1 MGSTAPTWAS
11 EPIAII
17 GIGCKFAGDA
27 SNPSGLWE
35 LLTEGKSAW
44 SEIPA
49 SRFNPKGAYHPNS
62 EKLSTVGFLII
73 GDGVLALM
81 VVNRCTLKVPTS

>member
-1 MGSTAPTWAS
+1 MGSTGPAWAS

-35 LLTEGKSAW
+35 LLAKGKSAW

-49 SRFNPKGAYHPNS
+49 SRFNPKGAYHPNN
-62 EKLSTVGFLII
+62 EKLSTVGCLS
-73 GDGVLALM
+73 LM
-81 VVNRCTLKVPTS
+81 DRKLLLNVTTRCM